1 MAKVELKQPIVQEI
15 SENIKDAQS
24 VVVVDY
30 RGLTV
35 AEDTQLR
42 KALREAGVT
51 YKVYKNT
58 LVSRAV
64 EGTQFESLRD
74 VLEGPNA
81 FAISTTDATAPAR
94 VLADFAKKAPALEV
108 KAGVVEGNFYDE
120 AGMKAISSIPSREV
134 LLSKLLGSLQSPITN
149 LARVLNQIAEKG
161 GAADA
166 AVEAAPAEEAPAADE
181 AAEQEDA
188 QEETGEEP
196 AAEEQNE
203 EPAEEEEPAAE
214 AQNRETRV
222 TESVNIRSE
231 ASTDSDRIALAY
243 QGDAITQIESYDNGW
258 SKVEYKGETGYVK
271 TEFLE

>member
-42 KALREAGVT
+42 KQLREAGVA

-58 LVSRAV
+58 LVRRAV
-64 EGTQFESLRD
+64 EGTEFESLKD
-74 VLEGPNA
+74 VLEGPSA

-94 VLADFAKKAPALEV
+94 ILAKFAKTAPALEI
-108 KAGVVEGNFYDE
+108 KAGVVEGNFYDQN
-120 AGMKAISSIPSREV
+120 GMKTIATIPSREE
-134 LLSKLLGSLQSPITN
+134 LLSKLLGSLQSPVTN

-166 AVEAAPAEEAPAADE
+166 AVAAAPAEETTSEAAEATEAASAEEAAPAE
-181 AAEQEDA
+181 
-188 QEETGEEP
+188 T
-196 AAEEQNE
+196 
-203 EPAEEEEPAAE
+203 PAE
-214 AQNRETRV
+214 
-222 TESVNIRSE
+222 
-231 ASTDSDRIALAY
+231 
-243 QGDAITQIESYDNGW
+243 
-258 SKVEYKGETGYVK
+258 
-271 TEFLE
+271 